1 MNIDWKRKLGSR
13 KFWACV
19 AAVIVSLV
27 AFTNATPETTE
38 RIVSL
43 VGAIGGLCI
52 YMLSEGLADSSTTNI
67 SVETKEVIDE
77 DIEA

>member
-38 RIVSL
+38 RIVAL
-43 VGAIGGLCI
+43 LGAIGGLCM
-52 YMLSEGLADSSTTNI
+52 YMLSEGLADSGPTNI
-67 SVETKEVIDE
+67 NVEAKEFVDE
-77 DIEA
+77 ENM

>member
-13 KFWACV
+13 KFWACIV
-19 AAVIVSLV
+19 AVVVSLV

-38 RIVSL
+38 RIVAL

-52 YMLSEGLADSSTTNI
+52 YMLSEGMADSSTTNI